1 MSAYEYPNFSR
12 SDIITVLTEANIAS
26 LKDADLR
33 NPTFDSVSDLYTRIL
48 IYLDVLSEEDKGQVD
63 FEALEQLE
71 NPDHHTTSAP
81 VMNLYVKLKDTLEM
95 VECPLNINFKDL
107 LRPDSSR
114 TEFFIGALLNFGLH
128 KYAPFE
134 SSFVLNLL
142 SLILCIFFVPIR
154 DSKMELIRPLT
165 EELTLLDEQR
175 RQWDAKIAQLNAEIA
190 EFDEA
195 CERDLPFVQELEAS
209 IEELNQKISELNNQ
223 QLSLRATFN
232 KMKEESTLMD
242 NKISKA
248 EFDLVQS
255 VQENA
260 NLRSQIVQSPDKLQ
274 AFKKMSKSSAQLQ
287 LINEQVTN
295 VKAIEKDLKAQKA
308 KLSEDGAAYKSLEA
322 KVVERERT
330 VRQLHESL
338 KQLEKEKEVMFDD
351 WTKQLN
357 ELKLEVESGRR
368 QLEARQND
376 VESVVTMV
384 DENTAKTTQVKQS
397 GEANVKQ
404 LAAKYQEIVKQFH
417 EYAVSFGAVLPSL

>member
-175 RQWDAKIAQLNAEIA
+175 RQWEAKIAQLNAEIA

-195 CERDLPFVQELEAS
+195 CERDLPFVQELERYRRT
-209 IEELNQKISELNNQ
+209 Q
-223 QLSLRATFN
+223 
-232 KMKEESTLMD
+232 
-242 NKISKA
+242 
-248 EFDLVQS
+248 
-255 VQENA
+255 
-260 NLRSQIVQSPDKLQ
+260 P
-274 AFKKMSKSSAQLQ
+274 
-287 LINEQVTN
+287 
-295 VKAIEKDLKAQKA
+295 
-308 KLSEDGAAYKSLEA
+308 EDI
-322 KVVERERT
+322 RT
-330 VRQLHESL
+330 Q
-338 KQLEKEKEVMFDD
+338 
-351 WTKQLN
+351 
-357 ELKLEVESGRR
+357 
-368 QLEARQND
+368 
-376 VESVVTMV
+376 
-384 DENTAKTTQVKQS
+384 
-397 GEANVKQ
+397 
-404 LAAKYQEIVKQFH
+404 
-417 EYAVSFGAVLPSL
+417 